1 VQLQA
6 DILNM
11 SIAVCDEK
19 EAGCRGAAMLAQRA
33 LGDTPVI
40 PPPEILAVV
49 EPREE
54 FVRIYE
60 EKFKKWEIFSRN
72 IRSLSPCLS

>member
-1 VQLQA
+1 MP
-6 DILNM
+6 I
-11 SIAVCDEK
+11 SVCDEK
-19 EAGCRGAAMLAQRA
+19 EAGCRGAAMLAQKA
-33 LGDTPVI
+33 LGEGPAI

-60 EKFKKWEIFSRN
+60 EKFNRWEMFSRQ